1 MPHTMFVDVLK
12 KIQQSPYTFVNS
24 LLQPARA
31 SKFEREKRQFIVA
44 LAAYFDSGASRGIP
58 GDADCVLKILGGTK
72 NDAEGGLFSTQ
83 KVSIHAESN
92 AMRNSVHVIVRR
104 YNCCLS

>member
-1 MPHTMFVDVLK
+1 MAPDLSMPHTMFVDVLK

-58 GDADCVLKILGGTK
+58 GDADCVLKILGDK
-72 NDAEGGLFSTQ
+72 
-83 KVSIHAESN
+83 K
-92 AMRNSVHVIVRR
+92 
-104 YNCCLS
+104 